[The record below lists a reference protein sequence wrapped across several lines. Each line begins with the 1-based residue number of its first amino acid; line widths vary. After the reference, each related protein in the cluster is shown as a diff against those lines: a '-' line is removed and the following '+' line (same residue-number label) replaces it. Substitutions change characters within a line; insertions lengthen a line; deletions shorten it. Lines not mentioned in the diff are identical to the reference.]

1 MDANHQDEYNGDS
14 PQFANKHRNSTISYK
29 QFHAQM
35 KLNYQL
41 PTQVVARL
49 YDDLDFGK
57 MYFGQ
62 QEPESGTIKKNY
74 EHRDDSLNSRN
85 VVNFHLTTQKSDS
98 VI

>member
-1 MDANHQDEYNGDS
+1 
-14 PQFANKHRNSTISYK
+14 
-29 QFHAQM
+29 M

-62 QEPESGTIKKNY
+62 QEPESGTVRNRDY
-74 EHRDDSLNSRN
+74 QHRDDSLNSRN

-98 VI
+98 VIKTLQKIAEHQKK